1 MKIEYQITD
10 TATSNKELLAHIEK
24 VEKFSFINKVTV
36 LPSCLKYLKNRKPE
50 RIKLSTIIDFP
61 LGLNSTAV
69 RLARIKEAITNGAE
83 SIEIVMQ
90 SAYITNKN
98 NPKIKEDIEQCLQ
111 LCSDNGVNL
120 HYMTEYRLYNYGCL
134 SRLTKF
140 LLNSNL
146 NDIYISTGH
155 RLDNIYDHIIAI
167 AMILKENPEANII
180 CNANI
185 YNQEHLEL
193 LEESKIRQFRANS
206 LNTLSLVSKKYS
218 F

>member
-10 TATSNKELLAHIEK
+10 TAASNKELLAHIEK

-36 LPSCLKYLKNRKPE
+36 LPSCLKYLKSRKPE

-69 RLARIKEAITNGAE
+69 RLACIKEAITNGAE

-185 YNQEHLEL
+185 YSQEHLDL
-193 LEESKIRQFRANS
+193 LQESKIQQFRANS

>member
-10 TATSNKELLAHIEK
+10 TATSNKELLTHIEK

-36 LPSCLKYLKNRKPE
+36 LPSCLKYLKSRKPE

-61 LGLNSTAV
+61 LGLNSTAI
-69 RLARIKEAITNGAE
+69 RLACVKEAITNGAE

-140 LLNSNL
+140 LLNSHL

-185 YNQEHLEL
+185 YSQEHLEL
-193 LEESKIRQFRANS
+193 LEESKIRQFRVNS
-206 LNTLSLVSKKYS
+206 LNTLSLISKKYS